1 MKSAKYYYNKIF
13 HYLTRFMWFQEWMT
27 DLAHKRQLRIM
38 RRQEKE
44 LQFAKELCDARSRA
58 LHGKYCF
65 VLPDYNGNLKVLTRE
80 EIKVLKRKK
89 IMSKQVNGI
98 VLKEEALYWAG
109 SRN

>member
-1 MKSAKYYYNKIF
+1 
-13 HYLTRFMWFQEWMT
+13 MWFQEFMT
-27 DLAHKRQLRIM
+27 DRAHNRQLRIY

-44 LQFAKELCDARSRA
+44 INAAKLLCDARSKA
-58 LHGKYCF
+58 LDGKYCY

-98 VLKEEALYWAG
+98 VLKEEAIYWAG
-109 SRN
+109 RRD